1 MDITLFH
8 QSTGLRHSTRR
19 RNYYFFLLNL
29 FLKIHLISLR
39 RGFKVFSRACQGC
52 HGAIHSKYDILVD
65 KAFTQR
71 ELMNKMVY
79 LPRAHPAHQKHK
91 GDYFQEWDFRQRV
104 IHDRMW
110 APYFTVHQAK
120 NANGGLWPK
129 DLSKVSSHSSNTINY
144 PYNVLTG
151 YHYQPPFGIDIP
163 DGKYFNPYFDH
174 MIIGMPPQLHDGMI

>member
-1 MDITLFH
+1 MLMKTAALNYLLTNKDAQCWLFRDDIGSPYGIKGYEEAVNSVGMHHGHNTFPSEH
-8 QSTGLRHSTRR
+8 WFKTFNSAT
-19 RNYYFFLLNL
+19 
-29 FLKIHLISLR
+29 LR

-79 LPRAHPAHQKHK
+79 LPRVHPAHQKHK

-151 YHYQPPFGIDIP
+151 YHY
-163 DGKYFNPYFDH
+163 
-174 MIIGMPPQLHDGMI
+174 